1 MKRNIKIILIIGLIS
16 GSVIGGIFTAR
27 KLFSV
32 FQENPELT
40 RIKKDFERC
49 QKFENVGPP
58 LARGI
63 SEKYFEGG
71 EVFFPK
77 EEILETEK
85 ALDCFG
91 FHDQYFCDW
100 FETEEEKENCQ
111 SFFYSLKAI
120 RENDSRYCKKTRER
134 ENLCFALLKKD
145 ESLCEEINPSPFI
158 GENDKV
164 LCKAVV
170 AQNIEKCDNLKK
182 EDEVQHC
189 RDDFYLLSALMRND
203 ITLCDKMKNKRRAQV
218 FCRGA
223 LDVEECLKYYSQ
235 VQCKEIYFPQL
246 AEVTKD
252 PSICE
257 AIPYKNED
265 DKGKFFYQFCLSNAK
280 QK

>member
-100 FETEEEKENCQ
+100 FETEEEKENCR
-111 SFFYSLKAI
+111 SFFYLLKAI
-120 RENDSRYCKKTRER
+120 RENKPQYCKNTGER
-134 ENLCFALLKKD
+134 EVLCSALLSGN
-145 ESLCEEINPSPFI
+145 ETLCEKNQL
-158 GENDKV
+158 GEEMKIWCQV
-164 LCKAVV
+164 IV
-170 AQNIEKCDNLKK
+170 ANNIEICNNFKK
-182 EDEVQHC
+182 ESKIQQC
-189 RDDFYLLSALMRND
+189 QDDFYLLSALLKND
-203 ITLCDKMKNKRRAQV
+203 ISLCDKMKNKRRAQV

-235 VQCKEIYFPQL
+235 VQCKEIYLPQL

-257 AIPYKNED
+257 EIPYKNED
-265 DKGKFFYQFCLSNAK
+265 DKGKFFYQLCLNKAK
-280 QK
+280 